1 MQSIF
6 LGAVW
11 LTAANLLMRL
21 ASMAFQV
28 YTSRV
33 LGAAG
38 VGLLQLVFTVG
49 ALGMTLGTAGVR
61 VAATCLVAEEYGHGR
76 AGGIRRAVGACLG
89 YGAVLSTLAAAGLYL
104 ASGYLASRWIGD
116 PRALPAVRLYALALP
131 LNCLWAVLAGY
142 FTASN
147 QIRHLVTVQI
157 LDRLLNMAITFPL
170 LRFWAGTDVEKAC
183 CAIVGG
189 GGLATALSFCAL
201 LARYL
206 RSRPPRDSRTPPVG
220 RRLLRL
226 GVPLAVGEIARSG
239 LSTLENLLIPRGLE
253 RSGGSRE
260 AAMSA
265 YGAIHGMTF
274 PAMMLPAVVLGSLS
288 DLMIPTLAR
297 TKAAGDR
304 AGMERMLRICLRAGL
319 LYALGVMGFFLLC
332 GRSLGQLVYHNET
345 AGRYLGLFAPVLL
358 ILYLDAIVDGLLK
371 GLIEQVASMRYNTLT
386 SALEVALLWVL
397 LPRYG
402 VDGFFFS
409 FVLTHG
415 LNFFLSIARLLK
427 VTRFAPRWGYVCRAA
442 GAAGFALLLTALATA
457 PLETAP
463 LLPTVLVRGG
473 LFLGLMALGCRL
485 SRLTLRPEPASP
497 WVLPPKA

>member
-1 MQSIF
+1 MKKGTIR
-6 LGAVW
+6 AITIIW
-11 LTAANLLMRL
+11 AALM
-21 ASMAFQV
+21 
-28 YTSRV
+28 
-33 LGAAG
+33 
-38 VGLLQLVFTVG
+38 
-49 ALGMTLGTAGVR
+49 
-61 VAATCLVAEEYGHGR
+61 
-76 AGGIRRAVGACLG
+76 I
-89 YGAVLSTLAAAGLYL
+89 AVLS
-104 ASGYLASRWIGD
+104 S
-116 PRALPAVRLYALALP
+116 
-131 LNCLWAVLAGY
+131 
-142 FTASN
+142 TA
-147 QIRHLVTVQI
+147 T
-157 LDRLLNMAITFPL
+157 
-170 LRFWAGTDVEKAC
+170 
-183 CAIVGG
+183 
-189 GGLATALSFCAL
+189 
-201 LARYL
+201 
-206 RSRPPRDSRTPPVG
+206 
-220 RRLLRL
+220 
-226 GVPLAVGEIARSG
+226 
-239 LSTLENLLIPRGLE
+239 LLISGRGGVSLGDAHWVTQQENDTLQRYTRLE
-253 RSGGSRE
+253 EVRATLMEDYYQELDESQLLL
-260 AAMSA
+260 
-265 YGAIHGMTF
+265 GAIHGMTF

-304 AGMERMLRICLRAGL
+304 AGMERMLRICLRTGL

-485 SRLTLRPEPASP
+485 SRLTLRPEPAFP